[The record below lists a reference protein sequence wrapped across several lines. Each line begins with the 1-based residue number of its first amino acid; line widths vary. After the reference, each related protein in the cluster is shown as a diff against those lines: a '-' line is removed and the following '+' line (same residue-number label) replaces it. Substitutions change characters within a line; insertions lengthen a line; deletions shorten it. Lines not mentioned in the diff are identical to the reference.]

1 MSVNTTSFSA
11 EFTHTICEYWERCR
25 KPSYTQ
31 QLRCTWHQ
39 QSGNGDRSWSTE
51 CKTLGH
57 TKILKTQEVLNM
69 CICIYTHVYI
79 YIHLSPYIFIHLYI
93 YISLHIFIH
102 LHISLYKSL
111 SQLEGKYFTAQS
123 TGKQNGTDFPKGKKI
138 KYFHA
143 ERKRRGKYVQHHSS
157 QAFCFPCC

>member
-1 MSVNTTSFSA
+1 MSVNTQSFSA

-39 QSGNGDRSWSTE
+39 QSGSGDSSWSTE
-51 CKTLGH
+51 CMALGH

-69 CICIYTHVYI
+69 YI
-79 YIHLSPYIFIHLYI
+79 YIYTHLSPYIFIHLYI

-123 TGKQNGTDFPKGKKI
+123 TGKQNGTDFPKGKNNKI
-138 KYFHA
+138 FPC
-143 ERKRRGKYVQHHSS
+143 RKEEEGEICSDRSS
-157 QAFCFPCC
+157 QAFFSPCC